1 MEVEIIEV
9 CGVSE
14 EFKKNWRKDFKK
26 RKKMTGQMSQ
36 AEKEILQV
44 FTNQQ
49 WDKQAKQW
57 VATTLKGPA
66 SILNKAA
73 STAVGSSYSATS
85 K

>member
-9 CGVSE
+9 CGTSD
-14 EFKKNWRKDFKK
+14 EFKKQWRKDFKK
-26 RKKMTGQMSQ
+26 RKKMTGKMSK
-36 AEKEILQV
+36 AEQEILQI

-73 STAVGSSYSATS
+73 ASAVGSSYTTTNR
-85 K
+85 